1 MGRSVRERVLG
12 AARAQLRE
20 VAVEVLA
27 GALDVLET
35 QAARARVPANPSRS
49 IERTRE
55 VLERDRALVSTLVP
69 AGLAPLADEP
79 TAVPPGPTAPD
90 PAALVCDEPIRTRS
104 MAKLLAA
111 QGYPHRALV
120 IYRYLLAQGED
131 DAALRA
137 EIAALQTHL
146 RAHEQAAAANADWS
160 RS

>member
-1 MGRSVRERVLG
+1 MGRSVRERVLS

-27 GALDVLET
+27 GALDALET
-35 QAARARVPANPSRS
+35 QANRARMPANAGRS

-55 VLERDRALVSTLVP
+55 VLERDRALVAT
-69 AGLAPLADEP
+69 LAPAALAPVADEP
-79 TAVPPGPTAPD
+79 TAVPPPPSATDRLTLA
-90 PAALVCDEPIRTRS
+90 CDEPIRTRS

-111 QGYPHRALV
+111 QGYPHRALI

-146 RAHEQAAAANADWS
+146 RAHEQAAE
-160 RS
+160 R

>member
-1 MGRSVRERVLG
+1 MAGSVRERVLG

-35 QAARARVPANPSRS
+35 QAARARMPVNASRS

-55 VLERDRALVSTLVP
+55 VLERDRALVSTAAP
-69 AGLAPLADEP
+69 AEVAPAVSELP
-79 TAVPPGPTAPD
+79 AVPPVQAAPG
-90 PAALVCDEPIRTRS
+90 PAAVACDEPIRTRS

-146 RAHEQAAAANADWS
+146 RAHEQTAVASAGD
-160 RS
+160 

>member
-27 GALDVLET
+27 GALDALEM
-35 QAARARVPANPSRS
+35 QANRARMPAHAGRS

-55 VLERDRALVSTLVP
+55 VLERDRALVSTLAPSGLTSV
-69 AGLAPLADEP
+69 AGEP
-79 TAVPPGPTAPD
+79 TAVPPESTAPD
-90 PAALVCDEPIRTRS
+90 AVALACDEPIRTRS

-137 EIAALQTHL
+137 EIAALQGHL
-146 RAHEQAAAANADWS
+146 RAHEQAAE
-160 RS
+160 R

>member
-1 MGRSVRERVLG
+1 MRERVLV

-35 QAARARVPANPSRS
+35 QAARTRMPADARRS
-49 IERTRE
+49 IDRTRE
-55 VLERDRALVSTLVP
+55 VLERDRALVSTL
-69 AGLAPLADEP
+69 APTEVAAAVSEP
-79 TAVPPGPTAPD
+79 TAVPAVPIATDSAV
-90 PAALVCDEPIRTRS
+90 ACDEPIRTRS

-120 IYRYLLAQGED
+120 IYRYLLAQTDSDE
-131 DAALRA
+131 ALRA

-146 RAHEQAAAANADWS
+146 RAHEHAAAASSAD
-160 RS
+160 